1 MSREMKDSGIEWI
14 GSLPST
20 WKICKVKNC
29 FVRKNDKAMQED
41 PVILSLARSGVKIRD
56 ISKNEG
62 QIAESYYNYNPVEPG
77 DLLLN
82 PMDL

>member
-56 ISKNEG
+56 MYSVPTSSICYLRNRWIWLTWRVS
-62 QIAESYYNYNPVEPG
+62 
-77 DLLLN
+77 
-82 PMDL
+82 

>member
-41 PVILSLARSGVKIRD
+41 PVILSLFATK
-56 ISKNEG
+56 
-62 QIAESYYNYNPVEPG
+62 
-77 DLLLN
+77 
-82 PMDL
+82 